1 MPLLSKEQK
10 NQELVE
16 IKDFLNEL
24 EFAAAILPSGPWA
37 EQDSLLVQLPTDKE
51 IDWKSDDLPDNA
63 YIAVGN
69 MLQLDEKD
77 DRQLTKYLM
86 FYFMLPEVVA
96 QGKELEALQ
105 IVNEMNQIVRMGSFF
120 FGEGQGAEGVN
131 NYIQYRLT
139 IGTSTEGS
147 FDEGVVGEAIIE
159 MGLYYDIMSDK
170 MEALLK

>member
-24 EFAAAILPSGPWA
+24 DFAAAILPSGPWA
-37 EQDSLLVQLPTDKE
+37 EQDSLLIHLPTDAE
-51 IDWKSDDLPDNA
+51 VEWDSEDLPDNA

-69 MLQLDEKD
+69 LLQLDEED
-77 DRQLTKYLM
+77 ERQLTKYLM
-86 FYFMLPEVVA
+86 FYFMLPEIIV
-96 QGKELEALQ
+96 QGKEAEALM
-105 IVNEMNQIVRMGSFF
+105 IVNEMNQIIRMGSFF
-120 FGEGQGAEGVN
+120 FGEGQGPDGVN

-139 IGTSTEGS
+139 IGASTEDS

-159 MGLYYDIMSDK
+159 MGMYYDIVK
-170 MEALLK
+170 EKVETFLK